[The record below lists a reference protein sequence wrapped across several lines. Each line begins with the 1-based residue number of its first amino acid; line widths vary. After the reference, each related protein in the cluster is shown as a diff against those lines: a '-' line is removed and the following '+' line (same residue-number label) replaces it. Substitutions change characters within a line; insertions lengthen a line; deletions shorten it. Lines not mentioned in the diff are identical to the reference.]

1 MPRLYL
7 MFLNRSSPPKL
18 SDSSLSPNDLSSGSA
33 GGGGPVGFGDCGVCG
48 GGCACGVCGGSA
60 EGIIDTGLEMW
71 APLSRGAGVELSL
84 FSLPSG
90 TLPMKELL
98 RRPNQ
103 LVLFLRV
110 SVCFWLLIVSAGEL
124 GRSSLRLSDDG
135 RVRRPRN
142 LRTDEG
148 RRWVGDRL
156 PMGCSGTGCSGCSS
170 CSGFCGCSGCS
181 DCSGCSGWTE
191 SVASESPVLRWGK
204 TGDMGV
210 GCEERGPWPAA
221 GARGVAGGESRGAG
235 IEVPSVREKLT
246 GVNVSGLYFMA
257 ADVGTTSEE
266 SNGRAVE
273 KRARA
278 AAGSGDGGERRS
290 TGTEEAGTGTNG
302 NRVYATLTVLQT
314 PVYAV
319 QMRRSRLGTRRAARR
334 RSGAVNGASVSRQ
347 DVVQRVFVA
356 AEGMVE

>member
-48 GGCACGVCGGSA
+48 GCACGVCGGSA
-60 EGIIDTGLEMW
+60 EGIIDTGLEML

-110 SVCFWLLIVSAGEL
+110 SVCFWLLMVSAGEL

-148 RRWVGDRL
+148 RRWVGDKL
-156 PMGCSGTGCSGCSS
+156 PLGRSGTGCSGCSG
-170 CSGFCGCSGCS
+170 CSGFSGCSGCS
-181 DCSGCSGWTE
+181 VCSVCSALSE

-204 TGDMGV
+204 AGDMGV

-257 ADVGTTSEE
+257 ADVGTTSERKQWQGRRKE
-266 SNGRAVE
+266 SKGGGG
-273 KRARA
+273 
-278 AAGSGDGGERRS
+278 GSGLRRWLRA
-290 TGTEEAGTGTNG
+290 EAL
-302 NRVYATLTVLQT
+302 NRN
-314 PVYAV
+314 
-319 QMRRSRLGTRRAARR
+319 RRSRNRNEREQGLRDPDSAPNARIRGADAALAVGHQTG
-334 RSGAVNGASVSRQ
+334 GAVEPSMARVCHGRTWCRVSL
-347 DVVQRVFVA
+347 
-356 AEGMVE
+356 